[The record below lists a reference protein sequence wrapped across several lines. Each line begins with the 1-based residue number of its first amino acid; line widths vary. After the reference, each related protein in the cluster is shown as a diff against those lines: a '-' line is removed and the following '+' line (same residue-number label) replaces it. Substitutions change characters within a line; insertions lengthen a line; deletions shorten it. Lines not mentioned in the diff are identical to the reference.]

1 MYIPGIYKQRN
12 KTFFFFNY
20 EGHRDHN
27 AGNYAGTVPIPAFRT
42 GDFSALLGPQI
53 GTDALGR
60 PILSG
65 QIYDPFSTR
74 SVGGGFI
81 RDPVP
86 GNNLATYISP
96 FTGASLIN
104 SIGQTLINFYP
115 TPLSSAL
122 TNNWSAIGLLADYS
136 DEYSG
141 RVDHNFSDKT
151 RLYGR
156 FSYKKEY
163 KDEEAAFFGADNPAG
178 PGQRNP
184 NNRWNVAVGV
194 SQVFTP
200 TFTMSVNLGGMKWV
214 EGNDVQSNGF
224 KASSLGLPGFIDTY
238 SPQFPIV
245 SVTNYLPQGPVAGAG
260 QGAFPRSAASG
271 SIDFVKV
278 RGAHQ
283 FSFGYMA
290 VATDENGGRFHFT
303 PFNFDTLF
311 TAGPDPK
318 APNVGNRR
326 LGRIHAAGVACQ
338 WEHRYCHFERKP
350 HLVPRGVSAG

>member
-1 MYIPGIYKQRN
+1 M
-12 KTFFFFNY
+12 
-20 EGHRDHN
+20 
-27 AGNYAGTVPIPAFRT
+27 
-42 GDFSALLGPQI
+42 
-53 GTDALGR
+53 
-60 PILSG
+60 
-65 QIYDPFSTR
+65 
-74 SVGGGFI
+74 
-81 RDPVP
+81 
-86 GNNLATYISP
+86 
-96 FTGASLIN
+96 
-104 SIGQTLINFYP
+104 
-115 TPLSSAL
+115 

-141 RVDHNFSDKT
+141 RIDHNFSDKT

-194 SQVFTP
+194 SQVFSP

-224 KASSLGLPGFIDTY
+224 KASSLGLPGFIDTN
-238 SPQFPIV
+238 SPQFPIISV
-245 SVTNYLPQGPVAGAG
+245 SSYLPEGPVAGAG

-283 FSFGYMA
+283 LSFGYMA

-303 PFNFDTLF
+303 PFQLRHAVHCR
-311 TAGPDPK
+311 AG
-318 APNVGNRR
+318 
-326 LGRIHAAGVACQ
+326 
-338 WEHRYCHFERKP
+338 
-350 HLVPRGVSAG
+350 S